1 MKKLNKRAI
10 SIASVTAILASI
22 AAMPVSAENLNSYSV
37 SYETLTAAITMD
49 DGNSVPAGAI
59 AVTMS
64 IDGNS
69 GFNSNTFALEVIEGY
84 EVVTTSEGTPFVQKG
99 SVLSD
104 AMAVGAVNENKICV
118 ATASGTEI
126 NCDGDLFTVYL
137 VSENASVQIDDLASI
152 VPPEQ
157 PVSTASTWAIART
170 YVGDL
175 NKDSLINATDAAEIL
190 GAISR
195 NNGNPILYAF
205 LEREVDEK
213 VEDEETQFDYLFPNA
228 YAPRN
233 ANCIDDPTCA
243 DILES
248 TGVDTRVID
257 NADSQEILTY
267 SATIGSGGGYE
278 GMIGTSFLVKY

>member
-205 LEREVDEK
+205 LERDVDENSG
-213 VEDEETQFDYLFPNA
+213 TQFKLLFPNA
-228 YAPRN
+228 YSPRN
-233 ANCIDDPTCA
+233 ANCIDDSTCA
-243 DILES
+243 DVLES

-267 SATIGSGGGYE
+267 SATVGSGGEYE
-278 GMIGTSFLVKY
+278 GMIGTAFLVTT